1 MRRDLK
7 SATAAVSLAVAVALV
22 GAACGDSGSSS
33 SSGSNSTTTTTDT
46 ASSGTD
52 TGAAAPTSTAPVK
65 SGTPGSEGIPQI
77 TANATDTGKEPTIA
91 AGTGTPPSDLRVA
104 DLVPGNGRTATAAD
118 TVSVRYVG
126 ALYSDGSVFDA
137 SWKQG
142 STPVDFPLSG
152 VVQGFADGIV
162 GMKVGGRR
170 EIVIPPALGYG
181 DQAQPGLPAGSTLV
195 FVVDL
200 VGIS

>member
-22 GAACGDSGSSS
+22 GVACGDSGSSS
-33 SSGSNSTTTTTDT
+33 SSASSTTTTDT
-46 ASSGTD
+46 GSASTGTD
-52 TGAAAPTSTAPVK
+52 TGAAAPTSAAPVE

-104 DLVPGNGRTATAAD
+104 DLVTGNGRTATAAD

-152 VVQGFADGIV
+152 VVPGFADGIV